1 MAKLEIAL
9 AAVVGGL
16 LSLPLGLAAAADTK
30 AAPTCSAIAFRPLPS
45 GLNDGVQNAGLYHSR
60 FGRMEVKA
68 NVKNGTPEGY
78 FVEIDGKPPVKVG
91 GAGPAAGRRRLRQAE
106 AHERTRRRARTRCSG
121 DRLTVLTSHSG
132 DKRYYLLY
140 AHEGRGAEAWHFCS
154 AGTA

>member
-9 AAVVGGL
+9 AAAVGGL
-16 LSLPLGLAAAADTK
+16 LSLSVGLAAAAETRQPP
-30 AAPTCSAIAFRPLPS
+30 ACSAIAFRPLPS
-45 GLNDGVQNAGLYHSR
+45 GLTDGVQNAGLYHSR

-78 FVEIDGKPPVKVG
+78 FVEIDGKPPTKVAAQNLPADVTACAKLKRM
-91 GAGPAAGRRRLRQAE
+91 GAPAKGE
-106 AHERTRRRARTRCSG
+106 DPCSG

-154 AGTA
+154 AGSS

>member
-1 MAKLEIAL
+1 MVKLEVAF
-9 AAVVGGL
+9 AAVVVGL

-68 NVKNGTPEGY
+68 NVKNGAPQGY
-78 FVEIDGKPPVKVG
+78 FVEIDGKPPAKVAAQDLPQDVAACAKLKRMG
-91 GAGPAAGRRRLRQAE
+91 MPAKGE
-106 AHERTRRRARTRCSG
+106 DPCTG

-140 AHEGRGAEAWHFCS
+140 GHEGHGTEAWHFCS
-154 AGTA
+154 AGAA